1 MNKKLI
7 LLAIFGITFI
17 FFSCSKA
24 VDIDEEELKRFV
36 IEYDD
41 AISENWSKSDM
52 KFNEKALE
60 NFLVSD
66 YLLIDGGNLPWND
79 WYIYD
84 NDIHIINIEK
94 IHKGE
99 FEYNKPPLG
108 KESYRVYYERIPAGK
123 IINNKIIPIENI
135 SDFNI
140 KKLHKEECCEVTVR
154 NSNFYVAYYNYSV
167 NFWVK
172 EKHLPALIKRK
183 GLVVE
188 K

>member
-7 LLAIFGITFI
+7 LLAIFGITLI

-60 NFLVSD
+60 NFLASD

-99 FEYNKPPLG
+99 FEYNQSPLG
-108 KESYRVYYERIPAGK
+108 KISYRVYYERTPIGK

-135 SDFNI
+135 IDLNT
-140 KKLHKEECCEVTVR
+140 KKNKKECCVVTLKAGH
-154 NSNFYVAYYNYSV
+154 FFVAYYNYSV
-167 NFWVK
+167 DFWVK
-172 EKHLPALIKRK
+172 KKHLPALIKRK
-183 GLVVE
+183 ELVVD